1 MTQWIPTPE
10 KDRLGVGQLAPTLY
24 LLSYLFS
31 FLTLMPCIIFFI
43 SAFWINYFFANS
55 VDITKYMVCL
65 ATSVFR
71 FQGFADLIVFHLH
84 FSDLQCAARWSILPQ
99 TGSW

>member
-1 MTQWIPTPE
+1 M
-10 KDRLGVGQLAPTLY
+10 
-24 LLSYLFS
+24 LL
-31 FLTLMPCIIFFI
+31 
-43 SAFWINYFFANS
+43 N
-55 VDITKYMVCL
+55 MVCL
-65 ATSVFR
+65 ATGVFR